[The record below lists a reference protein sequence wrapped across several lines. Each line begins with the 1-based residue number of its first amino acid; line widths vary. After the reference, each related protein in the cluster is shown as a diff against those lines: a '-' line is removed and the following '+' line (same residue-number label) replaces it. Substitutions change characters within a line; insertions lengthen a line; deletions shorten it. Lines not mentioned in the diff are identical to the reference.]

1 MQFNSFGCI
10 SNTVPD
16 VFTVSLFVGFI
27 SFCRCCSLL
36 NIFKDLFNTVRVQLF
51 VQVKFDF

>member
-1 MQFNSFGCI
+1 MQFNSVGCI
-10 SNTVPD
+10 SITVPD
-16 VFTVSLFVGFI
+16 VFTVLLFVGFI

-51 VQVKFDF
+51 VQVNFDF